1 MTAAA
6 TVTDLTQ
13 EGSAAILLA
22 EDDPVTRMLMTR
34 FLKKAG
40 YEVDAVAD
48 GTEALE
54 HMTKRY
60 YPLLVTDWEMPEMDG
75 IELCKAVRNLQLD
88 GYVYALLLTA
98 RNAKE
103 HIIAGLEAGADDYLV
118 KPVHE
123 PELVARLNTGRRIL
137 ALEHS
142 LRGRERAQPHSLIT
156 DALTGAFNRR
166 YMMEQL
172 PRELE
177 RCRRYANPL
186 SVIMC
191 DVDHFKQVNDVMG
204 HSAGDDVLQQFV
216 WRVQKIDPRDERLG
230 GAHRRRGVRDRPAR
244 DRPSGRHVRRGENP
258 HPDERRAV
266 RDPRGRRGGDQ
277 QFRRGLDR
285 AARPGSC
292 DEVRDP
298 HPRSRSVPLLEQAV
312 GPQPRHRHRDPHGA
326 RADGEPLTHLAQ
338 LRVDGVQILLHSR
351 TRPSISR
358 SDFPRA
364 ARSKCDAA
372 ALKRWAWMLALAPL
386 SACARLPMVS

>member
-1 MTAAA
+1 MAGAEGA
-6 TVTDLTQ
+6 VTEITQ
-13 EGSAAILLA
+13 DGSAAILLA

-60 YPLLVTDWEMPEMDG
+60 YPFLVTDWEMPEMDG

-123 PELVARLNTGRRIL
+123 PELIARLNTGRRIL

-142 LRGRERAQPHSLIT
+142 LRAANERNRILSIT
-156 DALTGAFNRR
+156 DSLTGAFNRR

-191 DVDHFKQVNDVMG
+191 DVDHFKQVNDVKG

-216 WRVQKIDPRDERLG
+216 ARMQKSVRANSDWVARIG
-230 GAHRRRGVRDRPAR
+230 GEEFVIVLPETGYQGALFVAEKIRSIMAAMPFVTREGDVAATSSFGVASTEAHGPDLVMKAETLIRAADQCLYTSKQ
-244 DRPSGRHVRRGENP
+244 SGRNRVTG
-258 HPDERRAV
+258 V
-266 RDPRGRRGGDQ
+266 
-277 QFRRGLDR
+277 
-285 AARPGSC
+285 
-292 DEVRDP
+292 EVP
-298 HPRSRSVPLLEQAV
+298 TA
-312 GPQPRHRHRDPHGA
+312 
-326 RADGEPLTHLAQ
+326 LAQ
-338 LRVDGVQILLHSR
+338 
-351 TRPSISR
+351 
-358 SDFPRA
+358 
-364 ARSKCDAA
+364 
-372 ALKRWAWMLALAPL
+372 
-386 SACARLPMVS
+386 SATG

>member
-6 TVTDLTQ
+6 GAVTEITQ
-13 EGSAAILLA
+13 DGSTAILLA

-54 HMTKRY
+54 LMTRRY

-142 LRGRERAQPHSLIT
+142 LRAANERNRILSIT

-204 HSAGDDVLQQFV
+204 HSGGDDVLQQFV
-216 WRVQKIDPRDERLG
+216 WRMQKSIRATSDWVARIG
-230 GAHRRRGVRDRPAR
+230 GEEFVIVLPETGHQGAMFVAEKIRTVITDSAFVTREGDVAATSSFGVASTAEHGPDLVTKSETLIRAADQCLYASKQ
-244 DRPSGRHVRRGENP
+244 SGRNRVTGIEIP
-258 HPDERRAV
+258 TV
-266 RDPRGRRGGDQ
+266 
-277 QFRRGLDR
+277 
-285 AARPGSC
+285 
-292 DEVRDP
+292 
-298 HPRSRSVPLLEQAV
+298 
-312 GPQPRHRHRDPHGA
+312 
-326 RADGEPLTHLAQ
+326 LAQ
-338 LRVDGVQILLHSR
+338 TASG
-351 TRPSISR
+351 
-358 SDFPRA
+358 
-364 ARSKCDAA
+364 
-372 ALKRWAWMLALAPL
+372 
-386 SACARLPMVS
+386 

>member
-1 MTAAA
+1 MSADPGV
-6 TVTDLTQ
+6 VTDLTQ
-13 EGSAAILLA
+13 DRSAAILLA

-48 GTEALE
+48 GTDALE
-54 HMTKRY
+54 HMTQRY
-60 YPLLVTDWEMPEMDG
+60 YPFLVTDWEMPEMDG

-123 PELVARLNTGRRIL
+123 PELIARLNTGRRIL

-142 LRGRERAQPHSLIT
+142 LRAANERNRILSVT
-156 DALTGAFNRR
+156 DPLTGAFNRR

-177 RCRRYANPL
+177 RCRRYGNPL

-191 DVDHFKQVNDVMG
+191 DVDHFKQVNDVKG

-216 WRVQKIDPRDERLG
+216 ARMQRSIRATSDWVARLG
-230 GAHRRRGVRDRPAR
+230 GEEFLIVLPETGFQGAMFVAEKIRAIMASVPFVTREGDVVATSSFGVASTELHGPDLAMKSETLIRAADQCLYTSKQ
-244 DRPSGRHVRRGENP
+244 SGRN
-258 HPDERRAV
+258 RASGV
-266 RDPRGRRGGDQ
+266 EIPTVHAQ
-277 QFRRGLDR
+277 S
-285 AARPGSC
+285 A
-292 DEVRDP
+292 
-298 HPRSRSVPLLEQAV
+298 
-312 GPQPRHRHRDPHGA
+312 HG
-326 RADGEPLTHLAQ
+326 
-338 LRVDGVQILLHSR
+338 
-351 TRPSISR
+351 
-358 SDFPRA
+358 
-364 ARSKCDAA
+364 
-372 ALKRWAWMLALAPL
+372 
-386 SACARLPMVS
+386 